1 MKLGQRNA
9 QCGFT
14 LIEFTVVIAVLVVL
28 AAMLLP
34 GMTGNKAKP
43 ERITCTNNLRLAG
56 LAFHQWALDHNDKL
70 PTEVSVTNGGAMEA
84 VLAGDVAMV
93 FRVLSNQISTPKILF
108 CPTDQRRIQA
118 NTFDNVPVKR
128 SRRDVP
134 FVGNS
139 NVTYF
144 VGLDTNPSSFQMCL
158 TGDDN
163 LLVGGQAGYYGGLN
177 GAPVKPGLL
186 SLWTNTPV
194 AWADSR
200 HGKQGNVGLA
210 DGSVQWFS
218 SRKLAEALRNTGVAT
233 NRLAFP

>member
-1 MKLGQRNA
+1 MKLSRRNLPG
-9 QCGFT
+9 GFT
-14 LIEFTVVIAVLVVL
+14 LIEFMVVLAVLVLL

-34 GMTGNKAKP
+34 GMNGNKAKP
-43 ERITCTNNLRLAG
+43 ERILCTNNLKQVG
-56 LAFHQWALDHNDKL
+56 LAYREWATDHNDNH
-70 PTEVSVTNGGAMEA
+70 PPEVSLTNGGAMEA

-108 CPTDQRRIQA
+108 CPTDRRRIQA
-118 NTFDNVPVKR
+118 TTFDNIPVKR

-144 VGLDTNPSSFQMCL
+144 VGLDTNPSSFQMLL

-177 GAPVKPGLL
+177 GSPVRPGLL

-218 SRKLAEALRNTGVAT
+218 SRKLAEALCNTGATT